1 MTRSPQRIGY
11 ALALCSSLALF
22 GCGRQPAMPD
32 AQPVTVKAME
42 IKRESVTLSAD
53 FVGEV
58 RGSQEVE
65 IRSRVSGILLDKHF
79 EDGALVEK
87 GQLLYTIDAREYRS
101 QVAAADAQLASAQ
114 ADLARAQQDV
124 ARYEPLLRENA
135 ISQQVYDNA
144 VAAARQAK
152 AQVEAARALV
162 EEAKLGVEYTEVRA
176 PMTGRV
182 GASQVFEGALVTAG
196 STLLVNISADDP
208 AWVWFSISE
217 ADLLSYQRQMTSA
230 VAEGRG
236 QAMTNSSRMVRLSL
250 SDGRVY
256 PQAGQINFADQA
268 LDPTTGT
275 YRLRAEFPNAEHFL
289 RPGMFGRIS
298 ATSGQS
304 EEAIVIPDRAVQEQ
318 LGRYFVATVAE
329 GDVAE
334 LKPIE
339 LGARLGNRWIVTKGL
354 AVGDRIVV
362 EGIQRARPGTP
373 LTVQLIT
380 QAELDESSA
389 PTPAG

>member
-1 MTRSPQRIGY
+1 M
-11 ALALCSSLALF
+11 
-22 GCGRQPAMPD
+22 PA

-42 IKRESVTLSAD
+42 LKRESVTLSAD
-53 FVGEV
+53 FVGEI

-65 IRSRVSGILLDKHF
+65 IRSRVSGILLEKHF
-79 EDGALVEK
+79 DDGALVEK

-124 ARYEPLLRENA
+124 ARYAPLLRENA

-152 AQVEAARALV
+152 ARVEAARAMV
-162 EEAKLGVEYTEVRA
+162 NEAKLGVEYTEIRA
-176 PMTGRV
+176 PLTGRV

-196 STLLVNISADDP
+196 STLLADISADDP

-217 ADLLSYQRQMTSA
+217 ADLLSYQRRMAGA

-236 QAMTNSSRMVRLSL
+236 QAVTNNSRTVRLTL
-250 SDGRVY
+250 SDGRIY
-256 PQAGQINFADQA
+256 PPAGHINFADQA

-318 LGRYFVATVAE
+318 LGRYFVATVGA

-339 LGARLGNRWIVTKGL
+339 LGARLGNRWIVAKGL
-354 AVGDRIVV
+354 AAGDRIVV
-362 EGIQRARPGTP
+362 EGIQRARPGVP
-373 LTVQLIT
+373 LAVQLIT
-380 QAELDESSA
+380 QAELDQSSA
-389 PTPAG
+389 PAPAD